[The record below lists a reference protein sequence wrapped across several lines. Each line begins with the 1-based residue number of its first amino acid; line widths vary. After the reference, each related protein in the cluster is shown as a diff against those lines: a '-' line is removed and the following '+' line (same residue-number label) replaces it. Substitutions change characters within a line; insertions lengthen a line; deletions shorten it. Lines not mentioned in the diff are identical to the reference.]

1 MIPSHPTYHILQ
13 VGLHHINIATSPFP
27 LARTQCKCRTVQCK
41 HGPHTMT
48 LYLILVYPYDN
59 RRDNNFV
66 FNYIHTPGT
75 SVQIIKATL
84 KKYKFPC
91 QIYSTHFYVIMLNRL
106 EIVLVQFQYNRLY
119 RKLSYLYRNIL
130 AKFKSQY
137 YID

>member
-1 MIPSHPTYHILQ
+1 
-13 VGLHHINIATSPFP
+13 
-27 LARTQCKCRTVQCK
+27 
-41 HGPHTMT
+41 MT

-91 QIYSTHFYVIMLNRL
+91 QIYSTHFYVIIINRL

-137 YID
+137 YIDRIIESLVSKIFSLIDKFHMIISTKMASQPYIET